1 MNLKIDEEIYREI
14 ISVEWKKYPKLTS
27 QESFFSHFYYNL
39 RLFII
44 LNRSQQENDINIW
57 LQYSTIQHLFALF
70 EKKEEK
76 KVTFQAIERKCD
88 DDYFDDNDD
97 W

>member
-1 MNLKIDEEIYREI
+1 MKKSTEKSYQLNEKSIQNLLH
-14 ISVEWKKYPKLTS
+14 KKV
-27 QESFFSHFYYNL
+27 FFPHFYYNL

-44 LNRSQQENDINIW
+44 LNRSEQENDINIW
-57 LQYSTIQHLFALF
+57 LQYSTIQHLFGLF
-70 EKKEEK
+70 EKKKRK
-76 KVTFQAIERKCD
+76 KPQFKPMERKCD

>member
-1 MNLKIDEEIYREI
+1 M
-14 ISVEWKKYPKLTS
+14 KKYPKLTS

-44 LNRSQQENDINIW
+44 LNRSQQENDITFG
-57 LQYSTIQHLFALF
+57 YSIQQFSICLVYLK
-70 EKKEEK
+70 KKEEK